1 MTPITPSATISTP
14 TSATTGGLS
23 AQLSQVDFLRLMTE
37 QLRQQ
42 DPTNPADSTQ
52 MVVQMAQMSSA
63 SGIAGMAKTLDQMA
77 ASLSQQTA
85 LLTQIEAAGRAASQ
99 AKGA

>member
-1 MTPITPSATISTP
+1 MTSITTP
-14 TSATTGGLS
+14 TATSIPTSTATAGLS
-23 AQLSQVDFLRLMTE
+23 AHLSQVDFLRLMTE

-99 AKGA
+99 TKGA